1 MIIENTII
9 EDIYDN
15 CNLSGSRRIFKKRA
29 DMLQVRN
36 FKNQIVSVVVTLN
49 FFLLAI
55 GFSYYFCTLNI
66 IQYNLEHFRFP
77 EVFFRQTKK
86 AYISSVSPEIVDIAN
101 IPNYCTNNYC
111 SNYYCEFIIFFFYH
125 FYFCSFFFLV
135 LLKIGEG
142 MLLRTLLVCVSL
154 LHLVLEVINPRCSF
168 SATNLSLD

>member
-1 MIIENTII
+1 MLAGLAKEIGRTYRHI
-9 EDIYDN
+9 DIQKQP
-15 CNLSGSRRIFKKRA
+15 LPLFFLA
-29 DMLQVRN
+29 FL
-36 FKNQIVSVVVTLN
+36 LLP
-49 FFLLAI
+49 FLLAI

-86 AYISSVSPEIVDIAN
+86 AYISFVSPEIEDIAN

-168 SATNLSLD
+168 SATNLSLDWETKKSC